1 MKWLKLF
8 ESFREDFYKSVDDLE
23 SEYKSKKKKLFSE
36 AKAKVDD
43 FMFDLTDD
51 FSGETNDRQNV
62 IEQDDLSVWYHLKCD
77 NLLINIM
84 LKS

>member
-36 AKAKVDD
+36 AKAKVDW
-43 FMFDLTDD
+43 FSDLKI
-51 FSGETNDRQNV
+51 GRAHV
-62 IEQDDLSVWYHLKCD
+62 
-77 NLLINIM
+77 
-84 LKS
+84 